1 MSDMK
6 NKKMMLQA
14 TRDNS
19 ASRNFSVLQARLSAL
34 GTRYQSR
41 DPSRIKTMVDLE
53 HQVEKNFIEDS
64 EVASVESEIEEE
76 TDIELT
82 LSTGSSNKKKKK
94 KKEPIYWNLDGS
106 FPSML
111 ARSDSIQTPV
121 VGSDPWLNSRERL
134 TGPSW
139 KNFCNEQKKSYSE
152 EELSRKERQPLWLF
166 PVLSLNV
173 T

>member
-1 MSDMK
+1 
-6 NKKMMLQA
+6 MLQS
-14 TRDNS
+14 TRDDS
-19 ASRNFSVLQARLSAL
+19 ASRNFSLHARLSAQ
-34 GTRYQSR
+34 GTRYQIK
-41 DPSRIKTMVDLE
+41 DPLQMKTMIDLE
-53 HQVEKNFIEDS
+53 HQAEKNFIEDS
-64 EVASVESEIEEE
+64 EDASLESEIEEE

-82 LSTGSSNKKKKK
+82 LSTGSRNNKKKNK

-106 FPSML
+106 FPSMS
-111 ARSDSIQTPV
+111 AGHDSTQTPV
-121 VGSDPWLNSRERL
+121 IGSHPWLNSRERL

-139 KNFCNEQKKSYSE
+139 ESLCNEQKKTYSE